1 MTRMI
6 PFIQNPRPAI
16 ARTVSAVIDFDKIPN
31 PPLEA
36 HWHERGLY
44 EQAAFGFNGVI
55 DHERPVLV
63 VLNDPRP
70 GSLIGPPNTVAC
82 RRDRVDATL
91 RHFHCERA

>member
-6 PFIQNPRPAI
+6 PFIQNSQPDL
-16 ARTVSAVIDFDKIPN
+16 ARTVSAVIDFDVTPN
-31 PPLEA
+31 PPLHA

-44 EQAAFGFNGVI
+44 ESAGFGFGGVI

-63 VLNDPRP
+63 VLNDPHSGRL
-70 GSLIGPPNTVAC
+70 SDPPNTVAC